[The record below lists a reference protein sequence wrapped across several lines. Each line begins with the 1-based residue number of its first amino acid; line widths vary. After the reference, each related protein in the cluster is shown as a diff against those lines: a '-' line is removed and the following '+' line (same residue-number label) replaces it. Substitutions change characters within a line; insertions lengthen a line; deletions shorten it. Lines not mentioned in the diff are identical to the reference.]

1 MATPRSSTLSSVQ
14 PIKSHKSPLPGIM
27 PNNLRA
33 TLVKFA
39 SYIRKEKVPAVV
51 AVTDVIN
58 SAFEIYYK
66 NWTKF

>member
-1 MATPRSSTLSSVQ
+1 
-14 PIKSHKSPLPGIM
+14 M

-39 SYIRKEKVPAVV
+39 SDIRKEKVPAVV

-66 NWTKF
+66 NWTKSI